1 MLKIG
6 DYNTLRII
14 KMTKEGGAYLDGDG
28 RDIYLPKED
37 LAAANL
43 RGKARPGDT
52 LRVFIYNDSRD
63 SLKATT
69 AKPAAKV
76 DEFAA
81 LTVKDTTDFGAFLSW
96 GLSKDLFVPKKY
108 IEGPLIPGDKT
119 VVYLMLDYEKTG
131 VIGTCKLDK
140 NFKKDTSALEEGQ
153 QVSLMVFDFS
163 PLGASVVID
172 NTYRGLL
179 YRDGIF
185 EELNV
190 GDVKTGY
197 IKKIRED
204 GLIDAVLQPQN
215 FPEANEQ
222 ARDTIMDALK
232 KEGGFLPLHDKSD
245 PDDIKNRL
253 EMSKKTFKKAIGGLY
268 KDGIIELEKNGIRL
282 KRR

>member
-1 MLKIG
+1 MLTIG
-6 DYNTLRII
+6 DYNTLRIV
-14 KMTKEGGAYLDGDG
+14 KMTKDGAAYLDGDG

-43 RGKARPGDT
+43 RGKTRPGDT
-52 LRVFIYNDSRD
+52 LKVFIYNDSRD

-76 DEFAA
+76 GDFAA
-81 LTVKDTTDFGAFLSW
+81 LTVKDVTDFGAFLSW
-96 GLSKDLFVPKKY
+96 GLPKDLFVPKKY
-108 IEGPLIPGDKT
+108 IEGPLIPGDKA

-140 NFKKDTSALEEGQ
+140 NFTKDASALEEGQ
-153 QVSLMVFDFS
+153 EVSLMVFDFS

-179 YRDGIF
+179 YRDEIF
-185 EELNV
+185 EDLNV

-197 IKKIRED
+197 IKKVRED

-215 FPEANEQ
+215 FPDANEQ
-222 ARDTIMDALK
+222 ARDAIMKALK
-232 KEGGFLPLHDKSD
+232 QEDGFLPLHDKSD
-245 PDDIKNRL
+245 PDEIKKRL
-253 EMSKKTFKKAIGGLY
+253 AMSKKLFKKAVGGLY
-268 KDGIIELEKNGIRL
+268 KDGIINLEEKGIRL
-282 KRR
+282 KG